1 MVSQSSSNM
10 STYVVYTSH
19 THSSL
24 QEADAT
30 ITLSRCFWPKRC
42 FSYYIVARGVT
53 HLHACRTGFVFCS
66 LLLAWTKTV
75 EHNNGRVLMMAD
87 GSCMFTRAMGAELDL
102 NEKGLGVRSRRY
114 ACVVEDGVVT
124 HVSME
129 EGGEL
134 NVSNAEALLKML

>member
-1 MVSQSSSNM
+1 
-10 STYVVYTSH
+10 
-19 THSSL
+19 
-24 QEADAT
+24 
-30 ITLSRCFWPKRC
+30 
-42 FSYYIVARGVT
+42 
-53 HLHACRTGFVFCS
+53 
-66 LLLAWTKTV
+66 
-75 EHNNGRVLMMAD
+75 MMAD